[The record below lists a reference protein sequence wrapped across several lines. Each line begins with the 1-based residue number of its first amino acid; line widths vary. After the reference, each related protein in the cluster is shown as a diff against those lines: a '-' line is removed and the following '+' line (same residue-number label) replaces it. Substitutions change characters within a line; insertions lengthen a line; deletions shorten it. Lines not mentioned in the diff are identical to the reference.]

1 MLYFE
6 IAFVL
11 TIMKLYECK
20 IRYKEYQN
28 QLPFYQPEIFYVFIY
43 DDQGIYW
50 ICHLRPKKINAHSI
64 QNTLL
69 AIIRQNPRK
78 QYYIFLSLYMMH
90 YLHLFKARLC
100 S

>member
-1 MLYFE
+1 M
-6 IAFVL
+6 
-11 TIMKLYECK
+11 
-20 IRYKEYQN
+20 
-28 QLPFYQPEIFYVFIY
+28 PFYQPEIFHVFIY
-43 DDQGIYW
+43 DDQSIYW